1 MVSATVS
8 TAEAGELIKP
18 DHDFIREVLRRGG
31 DSVKKCFQCG
41 TCSVTCEMTFAREGA
56 AFPRRQILW
65 TQWGLKDKVLT
76 DPAIWQCHQCNDCS
90 ANCPRGAKPGDILA
104 AVRSVA
110 VERFSPPSIVSK
122 LFADPRY
129 LPIVFGIPAAILLAL
144 VGALQGLTFP
154 EGEIV
159 YDRFVSSRAIEIS
172 AGIVVAYA
180 VVMAALGTL
189 KFWGEL
195 RVTPSEIVQTVLD
208 GPAPEAA
215 GEDEPA
221 VAAGPADSAEETSDQ
236 PSDGPGAMTA
246 SPAGVSLGESLMSTG
261 TDIALHSEFQ
271 QCQTDRLRFFGH
283 LAVFYGTPLLLL
295 AAGIAAI
302 YTFIGAEVQRPP
314 SDVAKIFG
322 NLGGLLVF
330 VGVLVFAYNRLR
342 ARQGTW
348 GRGSYSDWFL
358 IGLIFLM
365 VVTGALMEIFRYG
378 SAGGAAYSTYLVHLI
393 LVFAFFVYAP
403 NGKFA
408 HTFYRAAAMAYSR
421 LRGG

>member
-1 MVSATVS
+1 MVSATV
-8 TAEAGELIKP
+8 AMGEAGELIEP
-18 DHDFIREVLRRGG
+18 DHNFIREVLRRGG

-41 TCSVTCEMTFAREGA
+41 TCSVTCEMSFAREGA

-65 TQWGLKDKVLT
+65 TQWGLKDKVLA

-90 ANCPRGAKPGDILA
+90 ANCPRGAKPGDVLA

-110 VERFSPPSIVSK
+110 IERFSPPGIVSK
-122 LFADPRY
+122 LFADPKY
-129 LPIVFGIPAAILLAL
+129 LPIAFGIPAAILLIL
-144 VGALQGLTFP
+144 VGALRGLAFP
-154 EGEIV
+154 EGEII
-159 YDRFVSSRAIEIS
+159 YDHYVKSTAIEIAAS
-172 AGIVVAYA
+172 LVVAYA
-180 VVMAALGTL
+180 VVMAGLGVL
-189 KFWGEL
+189 KFWREL
-195 RVTPSEIVQTVLD
+195 RTTPSAIAAVA
-208 GPAPEAA
+208 APEAA
-215 GEDEPA
+215 VPEPTAQEPGDTAPEPA
-221 VAAGPADSAEETSDQ
+221 EEEPEE

-246 SPAGVSLGESLMSTG
+246 SPTGMSLGQSLISTG

-271 QCQTDRLRFFGH
+271 QCQTDKLRFFGH
-283 LAVFYGTPLLLL
+283 LAVFYGTPLLMI

-330 VGVLVFAYNRLR
+330 IGVIVFAYNRLR
-342 ARQGTW
+342 AKQGTW

-358 IGLIFLM
+358 ISLILLM
-365 VVTGALMEIFRYG
+365 VVTGALMEIFRYS
-378 SAGGAAYSTYLVHLI
+378 SAGGAAYSTYIVHLT

-408 HTFYRAAAMAYSR
+408 HTFYRAAAMAFAR